1 MTDRTFRAAIFD
13 LDGVLWDGEPLYHEA
28 FNVVLKPYGH
38 SLNQDDYVRIIGS
51 SVEASWDWVRKRF
64 KLN

>member
-1 MTDRTFRAAIFD
+1 MKYRAVVFD

-38 SLNQDDYVRIIGS
+38 IAVTSEEYTEIIGQS
-51 SVEASWDWVRKRF
+51 EAAGVGAR
-64 KLN
+64 

>member
-13 LDGVLWDGEPLYHEA
+13 LDGVLWDGEPLYHQA

-38 SLNQDDYVRIIGS
+38 SLNQHDYIMTFCS
-51 SVEASWDWVRKRF
+51 SV
-64 KLN
+64 

>member
-1 MTDRTFRAAIFD
+1 MSAPYRAVVFD

-38 SLNQDDYVRIIGS
+38 AIS
-51 SVEASWDWVRKRF
+51 EARTT
-64 KLN
+64 